1 MTQIILRGIK
11 LNHPITPIAHILT
24 PFSQKFAIPRQGLGV
39 SPAKGTIVF
48 AEHIEASHACDGIE
62 AFSHLWILFIFHE
75 NLKQGFT
82 AKVRPPRLG
91 GNKKI
96 GVFASRSSFR
106 PNGIGM
112 SLVSNLGLK
121 GEQLL
126 VGGVDLLNNT
136 PIVDIKP
143 YIPYA
148 DSLSDAV
155 AGYADTKPNDTLA
168 VIFTQAAQYQLDKYK
183 EIYCDLA
190 ILINSVLAQ
199 DPRPAYKSAKQD
211 SKIYFIRLYNL
222 DIKWVVAD
230 NAANVIDIFPISD
243 A

>member
-1 MTQIILRGIK
+1 MQ
-11 LNHPITPIAHILT
+11 
-24 PFSQKFAIPRQGLGV
+24 
-39 SPAKGTIVF
+39 
-48 AEHIEASHACDGIE
+48 ACDGIE
-62 AFSHLWILFIFHE
+62 AFSHLWIMFIFHE
-75 NLKQGFT
+75 NLDQGFK

-112 SLVSNLGLK
+112 SLVSNLGMK
-121 GEQLL
+121 EEHLL

-155 AGYADTKPNDTLA
+155 AGYADEKPNNALA
-168 VIFTQAAQYQLDKYK
+168 VIFTSNAHHQLDKHK
-183 EIYCDLA
+183 EIYSDLP

-222 DIKWVVAD
+222 DIKWRVTGNTAH
-230 NAANVIDIFPISD
+230 VIEIFPICE

>member
-1 MTQIILRGIK
+1 M
-11 LNHPITPIAHILT
+11 NYPITPIAHILT
-24 PFSQKFAIPRQGLGV
+24 PFSQKFAIPRQGLGI
-39 SPAKGTIVF
+39 SPAKGTIIF
-48 AEHIEASHACDGIE
+48 SDHIDAMQACDGIE
-62 AFSHLWILFIFHE
+62 AFSHLWIMFIFHE
-75 NLKQGFT
+75 NLDQGFK

-112 SLVSNLGLK
+112 SLVSNLGMK
-121 GEQLL
+121 EEHLL

-155 AGYADTKPNDTLA
+155 AGYADEKPNNALA
-168 VIFTQAAQYQLDKYK
+168 VIFTSNAHHQLDKHK
-183 EIYCDLA
+183 EIYSDLP

-222 DIKWVVAD
+222 DIKWRVTGNTAH
-230 NAANVIDIFPISD
+230 VIEIFPICE

>member
-1 MTQIILRGIK
+1 MTYILLRGIK
-11 LNHPITPIAHILT
+11 LNHSITPIAHILT
-24 PFSQKFAIPRQGLGV
+24 PFSQKFAIPRQGLGI
-39 SPAKGTIVF
+39 SPAKGSIVF
-48 AEHIEASHACDGIE
+48 ADHIEATQACDGID

-75 NLKQGFT
+75 NLNQGFT
-82 AKVRPPRLG
+82 AKIRPPRLG

-112 SLVSNLGLK
+112 SLVKNLGMK
-121 GEQLL
+121 DGELL

-148 DSLSDAV
+148 DSFSDAV
-155 AGYADTKPNDTLA
+155 AGYADEKPINTLTVA
-168 VIFTQAAQYQLDKYK
+168 FTSTAQHQLDKYK
-183 EIYCDLA
+183 ALHCDLP

-199 DPRPAYKSAKQD
+199 DPRPAYKSAKPD
-211 SKIYFIRLYNL
+211 SKTYFIRLYNL
-222 DIKWVVAD
+222 DIKWRVTG
-230 NAANVIDIFPISD
+230 NTANVIDIFPIND